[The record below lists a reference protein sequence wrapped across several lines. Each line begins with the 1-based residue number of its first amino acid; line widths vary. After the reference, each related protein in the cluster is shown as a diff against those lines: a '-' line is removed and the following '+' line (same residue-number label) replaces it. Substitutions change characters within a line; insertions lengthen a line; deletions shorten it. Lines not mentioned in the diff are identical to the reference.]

1 MEEKK
6 DLSKY
11 YTESYAEYQKYLE
24 EVLGDDTPKGTDK
37 ENKECSK
44 TSDQG

>member
-24 EVLGDDTPKGTDK
+24 EVLGDEPPKETDK
-37 ENKECSK
+37 EKQECSK
-44 TSDQG
+44 TSDQD